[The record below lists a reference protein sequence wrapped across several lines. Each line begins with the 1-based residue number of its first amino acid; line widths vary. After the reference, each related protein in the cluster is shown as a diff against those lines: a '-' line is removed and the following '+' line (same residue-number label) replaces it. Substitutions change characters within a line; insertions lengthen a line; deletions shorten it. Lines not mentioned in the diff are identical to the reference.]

1 MKKLKS
7 LLPTSVVNVLKRQD
21 WAIRAYQRW
30 GLKQVPI
37 HGLQHYE
44 LICSQQANLLAGLP
58 SVVSPTAFSIVVPVF
73 KPDLALLREMV
84 QSVQAQTYPHWE
96 LILVDDGSAS
106 ESLTELLNQLK
117 SNKIQ
122 VVVRHQN
129 GHISAAS
136 NSGLQHA
143 TGDFVVL
150 LDQDDLL
157 HPDALKCVAY
167 HLEQHP
173 EALVLYSDEDKVD
186 ANGNRHIPHFKP
198 AFNHDLLYS
207 HNYISHLGVYQRA
220 LVEQVGGCRVGFE
233 GSQDYDL
240 LLRCLEHCKPEDV
253 VHIPYVLYHWRA
265 VPGSTAFAESEKGY
279 TQDAGLRALQDH
291 LGPKGVQVELGKLA
305 NTYRARWPIPE
316 NAPLVSVIIPTRNSK
331 DLVEMCVNSLYEN
344 NDYSQFEVLL
354 VDNQSDCPESLAYFA
369 ALEAQG
375 KVRVLR
381 YDAPFNYSAI
391 NNFAAKQANGEVL
404 LLLNNDV
411 EAINGDWLREMVS
424 HAIRSDIG
432 CVGAKL
438 YYPNGTLQHAG
449 VITGLGGVAGHSHKH
464 FPGDHPGYF
473 KRLQITQNLSA
484 VTAACLAVRKCVFDE
499 VGGLNEQDL
508 TVAFN
513 DVDFCLKVREA
524 GYRNLWTPYAELI
537 HHESVSRGA
546 DDNPEKIA
554 RFQSEIGYMQ
564 TTWGETLLDDP
575 HYSRWLTLDREDF
588 SYR

>member
-1 MKKLKS
+1 M
-7 LLPTSVVNVLKRQD
+7 
-21 WAIRAYQRW
+21 
-30 GLKQVPI
+30 
-37 HGLQHYE
+37 E
-44 LICSQQANLLAGLP
+44 LTNFHSP
-58 SVVSPTAFSIVVPVF
+58 VSFSIVVPTYNPNMQQF
-73 KPDLALLREMV
+73 KSMV
-84 QSVQAQTYPHWE
+84 DSVTNQSYGNWQLV
-96 LILVDDGSAS
+96 LVDDAS
-106 ESLTELLNQLK
+106 KNTELDEYLAELAHDP
-117 SNKIQ
+117 KIT
-122 VVVRHQN
+122 VVVQEQN
-129 GHISAAS
+129 GHISS
-136 NSGLQHA
+136 A
-143 TGDFVVL
+143 TNAGFSMVTADFVVL

-157 HPDALKCVAY
+157 HPEALKCVAY
-167 HLEQHP
+167 YLEQHP
-173 EALVLYSDEDKVD
+173 EARVLYSDEDKVD

-198 AFNHDLLYS
+198 AFNPDLLYS
-207 HNYISHLGVYQRA
+207 HNYISHLGVYQRE
-220 LVEQVGGCRVGFE
+220 LVEQVGRCRVGFE

-279 TQDAGLRALQDH
+279 AQDAGLCALRDH
-291 LGPKGVQVELGKLA
+291 LGPKGVTVELGNLA

-316 NAPLVSVIIPTRNSK
+316 KAPLVSVIIPTRNSK
-331 DLVEMCVNSLYEN
+331 ELVEMCVNSLYEN

-391 NNFAAKQANGEVL
+391 NNFATKQANGEVL

-484 VTAACLAVRKCVFDE
+484 VTAACLAVRKSVFEE
-499 VGGLNEQDL
+499 VGGLNEKDL

-546 DDNPEKIA
+546 EDNPEKIA
-554 RFQSEIGYMQ
+554 RFQSEIAYMQ
-564 TTWGETLLDDP
+564 ITWGEALLDDP
-575 HYSRWLTLDREDF
+575 NYSRWLTLDREDF